1 MKKIEAK
8 KNSKKNVT
16 EVFRRIENAKN
27 HDEKDNIFSHYNLQ
41 AIDREKVPKIEFT
54 ISPEEIEKLTSEGLL
69 NLENDRYIFS
79 SKLAE
84 DSSERTTLEKLLYA
98 IIWKQMDLGKEAR
111 IIDGIMGKELPERTY
126 VFHQFGKFLNDHSEP
141 IIDRNV
147 LKCFK
152 IYTGSE
158 NPDDYINWVK
168 NIVEKGVFTATDI
181 DEILLQLGRS
191 LSK

>member
-1 MKKIEAK
+1 MKKNHTK
-8 KNSKKNVT
+8 KTQQKIVR
-16 EVFRRIENAKN
+16 EVFERIENAVN
-27 HDEKDNIFSHYNLQ
+27 GDEKNNIFSVYNLQ
-41 AIDREKVPKIEFT
+41 AIDREKVSEIKFS
-54 ISPEEIEKLTSEGLL
+54 ISRDEIKDLTSEGLL
-69 NLENDRYIFS
+69 KLENDRYTFT
-79 SKLAE
+79 SKIAD

-111 IIDGIMGKELPERTY
+111 IIDGIMGKELPKRTY

-152 IYTGSE
+152 ICKRSE

-168 NIVEKGVFTATDI
+168 SIVKKGVFTATDI

-191 LSK
+191 L

>member
-1 MKKIEAK
+1 MKKNHTK
-8 KNSKKNVT
+8 KTQQKIVR
-16 EVFRRIENAKN
+16 EVFGRIENAVN
-27 HDEKDNIFSHYNLQ
+27 RDEKNNIFSVYNLQ
-41 AIDREKVPKIEFT
+41 AIDREKVPEIKFS
-54 ISPEEIEKLTSEGLL
+54 ISWDEIKDLTSEGLL
-69 NLENDRYIFS
+69 KLENDRYTFT
-79 SKLAE
+79 SKIAD

-111 IIDGIMGKELPERTY
+111 IIDGIMGKELPKRTY

-168 NIVEKGVFTATDI
+168 SIVKKGVFTTTDI
-181 DEILLQLGRS
+181 DEILLQLGRC
-191 LSK
+191 L

>member
-1 MKKIEAK
+1 MKKNHTK
-8 KNSKKNVT
+8 KTQQKIVR
-16 EVFRRIENAKN
+16 EVFERIENAVN
-27 HDEKDNIFSHYNLQ
+27 RDEKNNIFSVYNLQ
-41 AIDREKVPKIEFT
+41 AIDREKVPEIKFS
-54 ISPEEIEKLTSEGLL
+54 ISRDEIKDLTSEGLL
-69 NLENDRYIFS
+69 KLENDRYTFT
-79 SKLAE
+79 SKIAD

-111 IIDGIMGKELPERTY
+111 IIDGIMGNELPKRTY

-168 NIVEKGVFTATDI
+168 SIVKKGVFTATDI

-191 LSK
+191 L

>member
-1 MKKIEAK
+1 MKKNHTK
-8 KNSKKNVT
+8 KTQQKIVR
-16 EVFRRIENAKN
+16 EVFGRIENAVN
-27 HDEKDNIFSHYNLQ
+27 RDEKNNIFSVYNLQ
-41 AIDREKVPKIEFT
+41 AIDREKVPEIKFS
-54 ISPEEIEKLTSEGLL
+54 ISRDEIKDLTSEGLL
-69 NLENDRYIFS
+69 KLENDRYIFT
-79 SKLAE
+79 SKIAD

-111 IIDGIMGKELPERTY
+111 IIDGIMGKELPKRTY

-158 NPDDYINWVK
+158 NPDDYINCVK
-168 NIVEKGVFTATDI
+168 SIVKKGVFTTTDI
-181 DEILLQLGRS
+181 DEILLQLGRC
-191 LSK
+191 L

>member
-1 MKKIEAK
+1 MKKNHTK
-8 KNSKKNVT
+8 KTQQKIVR
-16 EVFRRIENAKN
+16 EVFERIENAVN
-27 HDEKDNIFSHYNLQ
+27 DDEKNNIFSVYNLQ
-41 AIDREKVPKIEFT
+41 AIDREKVPEIKFS
-54 ISPEEIEKLTSEGLL
+54 ISRDEIKDLTSEGFLK
-69 NLENDRYIFS
+69 LENDRYTFT
-79 SKLAE
+79 SKLAD

-111 IIDGIMGKELPERTY
+111 IIDGIMGNELPKRTY

-158 NPDDYINWVK
+158 NPDNYINWVK
-168 NIVEKGVFTATDI
+168 SIVKKGVFTATDI

-191 LSK
+191 L

>member
-1 MKKIEAK
+1 MKKNHTK
-8 KNSKKNVT
+8 KTQQKIVR
-16 EVFRRIENAKN
+16 EVFERIENAVN
-27 HDEKDNIFSHYNLQ
+27 RDEKNNIFSVYNLQ
-41 AIDREKVPKIEFT
+41 AIDREKVPEIKFS
-54 ISPEEIEKLTSEGLL
+54 ISRDEIKDLTSEGFLK
-69 NLENDRYIFS
+69 LENDKYTFT
-79 SKLAE
+79 SKIAE
-84 DSSERTTLEKLLYA
+84 DSPKRTTLEKLLYA

-111 IIDGIMGKELPERTY
+111 IIDGIMGKELPKRTY

-168 NIVEKGVFTATDI
+168 SIVKKGVFTTTDI

-191 LSK
+191 L

>member
-1 MKKIEAK
+1 MKKNHTK
-8 KNSKKNVT
+8 KTQQKIVR
-16 EVFRRIENAKN
+16 EIFERIETAVNR
-27 HDEKDNIFSHYNLQ
+27 DEKNNIFSVYNLQ
-41 AIDREKVPKIEFT
+41 AIDREKVPEIKFS
-54 ISPEEIEKLTSEGLL
+54 ISRDEIKDLTSEGFLK
-69 NLENDRYIFS
+69 LENDKYTFT
-79 SKLAE
+79 SKIAE
-84 DSSERTTLEKLLYA
+84 DCPKRTTLEKLLYA

-111 IIDGIMGKELPERTY
+111 IIDGIMGKDLPKRTY

-168 NIVEKGVFTATDI
+168 SIAKKGVFTTTDI

-191 LSK
+191 L

>member
-1 MKKIEAK
+1 MKKNHTK
-8 KNSKKNVT
+8 KTQQKIVR
-16 EVFRRIENAKN
+16 EVFGRIENAVN
-27 HDEKDNIFSHYNLQ
+27 RDEKNNIFSVYNLQ
-41 AIDREKVPKIEFT
+41 AIDREKVPEIKFS
-54 ISPEEIEKLTSEGLL
+54 ISRDEIKDLTSEGLL
-69 NLENDRYIFS
+69 KLENDRYTFT
-79 SKLAE
+79 SKIAD

-111 IIDGIMGKELPERTY
+111 IIDGIMGKELPKRTY

-168 NIVEKGVFTATDI
+168 SIAKKGVFTTTDI

-191 LSK
+191 L

>member
-1 MKKIEAK
+1 MKKNHTK
-8 KNSKKNVT
+8 KTQQKIVR
-16 EVFRRIENAKN
+16 EVFGRIENAVN
-27 HDEKDNIFSHYNLQ
+27 RDEKNNIFSVYNLQ
-41 AIDREKVPKIEFT
+41 AIDREKVPEIKFS
-54 ISPEEIEKLTSEGLL
+54 ISRDEIKDLTSEGLL
-69 NLENDRYIFS
+69 KLENDRYTFT
-79 SKLAE
+79 SKIAD

-111 IIDGIMGKELPERTY
+111 IIDGIMGKELPKRTY

-168 NIVEKGVFTATDI
+168 SIVKKGVFTTTDI
-181 DEILLQLGRS
+181 DEILLQLGRCR
-191 LSK
+191 

>member
-1 MKKIEAK
+1 MKKNHTK
-8 KNSKKNVT
+8 KTQQKIVR
-16 EVFRRIENAKN
+16 EVFGRIENAVN
-27 HDEKDNIFSHYNLQ
+27 RDEKNNIFSVYNLQ
-41 AIDREKVPKIEFT
+41 AIDREKVPEIKFS
-54 ISPEEIEKLTSEGLL
+54 ISRDEIKDLTSEGLL
-69 NLENDRYIFS
+69 KLENDRYTFT
-79 SKLAE
+79 SKIAD

-111 IIDGIMGKELPERTY
+111 IIDGIMGKELPKRTY

-168 NIVEKGVFTATDI
+168 SIVKKGVFTTTDI
-181 DEILLQLGRS
+181 DEILLQLGRC
-191 LSK
+191 L